1 MFASIFDPEAPF
13 WRLMSKL
20 VDVLA
25 LSLLWLFCSLPLFT
39 LGAATTALYDSVV
52 KCVRG
57 GANGPFTRYFRT
69 FRREFAVSAVVTVVW
84 GALLTILGLL
94 LRLLW
99 RAALAGTV
107 SVVLP
112 VAGSLLFLLV
122 PAGAACWM
130 FPLLSRFTF
139 RPRELML
146 AGLRFALGYLPYTAV
161 ITAAAVAAV
170 LASGFLWFPALVLP
184 CLTAL
189 LWSLLMERKFRKY
202 MGGEETASPDQE
214 AP

>member
-1 MFASIFDPEAPF
+1 VFASIFDPEAPF

-57 GANGPFTRYFRT
+57 GANGPFTRFFRT
-69 FRREFAVSAVVTVVW
+69 FRREFAVSTVVTVVW

-139 RPRELML
+139 RPMELML

-161 ITAAAVAAV
+161 ITAAAAAAV

-189 LWSLLMERKFRKY
+189 FWSLLMERKFRRY
-202 MGGEETASPDQE
+202 MGGEETGSPDRE
-214 AP
+214 EP